1 MVLFVGRSCPTF
13 VQVFDCDGHDAIENL
28 NEFWT
33 RSACNKN
40 RKASERERERERE
53 ERGERE

>member
-33 RSACNKN
+33 AVGEQQK
-40 RKASERERERERE
+40 RKSKQERERRE
-53 ERGERE
+53 ERENRERG